1 MDQCLL
7 GNTHWWNWSLLVWEP
22 FRQKRDGT
30 ASSSTE
36 SLLGALKMVYQNL
49 WLHWARYT
57 AYTALNNEQA
67 VHCTDHSV
75 HYTLILTLY
84 TYNVHNTLYSAQ
96 FTISCASLHVH
107 CTLYTAHT
115 PVKLQPFSQFTNAK
129 LSNVPL
135 LPSSTLCDAQWKIQ
149 KHTNF
154 EYSRL
159 VWKWATIWPDTIP
172 KQTLYK
178 YLFCFSLYSKGF

>member
-1 MDQCLL
+1 MYFGQYSLMELVSVGVGTFPSEEGRNSIIFYWVFTGGFKDGLSESVIALSTLYSIYCTEQWTGCTLYWSQC
-7 GNTHWWNWSLLVWEP
+7 
-22 FRQKRDGT
+22 
-30 ASSSTE
+30 
-36 SLLGALKMVYQNL
+36 
-49 WLHWARYT
+49 
-57 AYTALNNEQA
+57 
-67 VHCTDHSV
+67 
-75 HYTLILTLY
+75 TLY
-84 TYNVHNTLYSAQ
+84 TYPHTVHNTVYSAQ

-107 CTLYTAHT
+107 CTLYTVQVYIVHT
-115 PVKLQPFSQFTNAK
+115 PVKLQLFSQFAKTK

-159 VWKWATIWPDTIP
+159 VWKWATIWHDTIP